1 MKEQN
6 YDSYYY
12 YDNPVPYKGI
22 LIYPVKVK
30 DAILF
35 YMSIPTLL
43 INKNRIPDVKII
55 QMKYLDYIL
64 HLIDKEL
71 SEIKDIEDSQ
81 IIRQFYS
88 LMCLS
93 FKVKINQIGMLWDEN
108 GKAILKV
115 SDYDCG
121 DGIIKDVFI
130 TGAEFE
136 DVKKIICGYNM
147 VELPDDTIDPKFE
160 QAVEEARKF
169 RNKNAD
175 IMGSLEDQFVCIM
188 ISTSLTLDDIKELT
202 IRKYQKILE
211 RVDFKL
217 HYQIYKT
224 AEMSGAVEFKQ
235 PIKHW
240 RTEIKNDK
248 YEGLIVDY
256 DSTVDK
262 FTQK

>member
-1 MKEQN
+1 MSEQK

-12 YDNPVPYKGI
+12 YDDPVPYKDI
-22 LIYPVKVK
+22 LIYPVKVR
-30 DAILF
+30 DAMLF
-35 YMSIPTLL
+35 YISIPTLL

-64 HLIDKEL
+64 HMIDQEL
-71 SEIKDIEDSQ
+71 SEINDIENSQ
-81 IIRQFYS
+81 IIRQFYN

-93 FKVKINQIGMLWDEN
+93 LKVKISQIGMFWDEN
-108 GKAILKV
+108 QKAIIKI

-121 DGIIKDVFI
+121 EDGIKDVFI
-130 TGAEFE
+130 NGADFE
-136 DVKKIICGYNM
+136 EIKKIICEYNM

-160 QAVEEARKF
+160 QAMEEARKF
-169 RNKNAD
+169 KNKNAD

-224 AEMSGAVEFKQ
+224 AEMSGNVEFKQ